1 MPTASSHAALPDEAL
16 MVLYADGDA
25 EAFDELFRR
34 HESRAY
40 AYFLKRTGSPDRA
53 RDLYQELFL
62 RIHRGRHGYDPGR
75 GFTPWFFQIA
85 HRLLIDDQRRAHRC
99 HEVPIDDREF
109 PDAEPR
115 GAQQVADREQ
125 VLSVLGELSS
135 EERYILVS
143 AKVEGI
149 GYGDLARELGKSVA
163 AVKKAASRAMQRLRA
178 ASGHRAAPAGVDA
191 G

>member
-1 MPTASSHAALPDEAL
+1 MPTACSRAGLPDEAL
-16 MVLYADGDA
+16 MVLYADGDPG
-25 EAFDELFRR
+25 AFDELFRR

-40 AYFLKRTGSPDRA
+40 AYFSKRTGSPDRA

-62 RIHRGRHGYDPGR
+62 RIHRGRDAYDPAR
-75 GFTPWFFQIA
+75 PFLPWFFQIA

-99 HEVPIDDREF
+99 REVSLDDR
-109 PDAEPR
+109 EPR
-115 GAQQVADREQ
+115 GADPRGEQQASDREQ
-125 VLSVLGELSS
+125 VLRVLGELSA

-143 AKVEGI
+143 AKVEGV
-149 GYGDLARELGKSVA
+149 GYGDLALELGKSVA

-178 ASGHRAAPAGVDA
+178 VSGHRAAPAGVDA

>member
-1 MPTASSHAALPDEAL
+1 MPTPRPRAALPDEAL
-16 MVLYADGDA
+16 MVLYVDGDA

-62 RIHRGRHGYDPGR
+62 RIHRGRDGYDPGR
-75 GFTPWFFQIA
+75 GFAPWFFQIA
-85 HRLLIDDQRRAHRC
+85 HRLLIDDQRRAHRR
-99 HEVPIDDREF
+99 HEVPLDDGL
-109 PDAEPR
+109 PHGADPR
-115 GAQQVADREQ
+115 GEQQAADRQE
-125 VLSVLGELSS
+125 VLRVLGELSS

-143 AKVEGI
+143 AKVEGV
-149 GYGDLARELGKSVA
+149 GYGDLARELGKSAA

-178 ASGHRAAPAGVDA
+178 ASGHRPAPAGVDA